1 MAFERS
7 KPRGSRY
14 QQKIDAVTL
23 HVAYEGAQ
31 DEAEYFTQLSQ
42 SIPKQ
47 FHSLLRLIP
56 VKKSSTASAPSKV
69 FDDLCT
75 HLETHK
81 VNLKT
86 GQHIAFMVIDR
97 DHHFS
102 GNHQKETRPT
112 VRACKQRNIQVLC
125 STPAF
130 DLWILCHYIDVAG
143 QDEAFKQKA
152 LANKKISTGN
162 TFLKGEVSKVKAGET
177 TKAML
182 KRTEVALTNE
192 EKFRGND
199 TEEAMPPAQLQSN
212 VGKIINVM
220 IDHGVP
226 IVKALSR

>member
-1 MAFERS
+1 MTFERS

-31 DEAEYFTQLSQ
+31 DEAEYFTELAQ

-56 VKKSSTASAPSKV
+56 VIKSSTASAPSKV

-75 HLETHK
+75 HLDTHK
-81 VNLKT
+81 VNLKS

-102 GNHQKETRPT
+102 GNHQKETRPA
-112 VRACKQRNIQVLC
+112 VKACKQRNIQVLC

-130 DLWILCHYIDVAG
+130 DLWILCHYINVAEQNEG
-143 QDEAFKQKA
+143 FKQKA
-152 LANKKISTGN
+152 LANKKVSTGN
-162 TFLKGEVSKVKAGET
+162 TFLKSEVSKAKAGET

-182 KRTEVALTNE
+182 KRTVTALVNE
-192 EKFRGND
+192 KNLRGND

-212 VGKIINVM
+212 VGKIINIM
-220 IDHGVP
+220 TDHGVP
-226 IVKALSR
+226 IVAALSR